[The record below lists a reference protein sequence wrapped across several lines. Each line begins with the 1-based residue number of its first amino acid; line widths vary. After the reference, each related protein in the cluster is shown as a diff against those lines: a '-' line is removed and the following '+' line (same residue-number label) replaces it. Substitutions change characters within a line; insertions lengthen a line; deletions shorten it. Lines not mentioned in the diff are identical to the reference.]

1 MNKKEMVALLYR
13 DVHDGTGSYPVKDEN
28 GNLID
33 ISHNTDRIVSYLRK
47 VLNCDRWM
55 RWDTPVV
62 RNFLNLAR
70 PVIVWG
76 KSDNDQKFHSF
87 ILDGIRECWGRVV
100 NVPRDVE
107 ITYIHANFGLKGEGD
122 GYYLMELDNVNIV
135 YELDIPAIFKTSALS
150 IVPHIR
156 NK

>member
-1 MNKKEMVALLYR
+1 MVALLYR
-13 DVHDGTGSYPVKDEN
+13 DVYDGTGSYPVKDEN
-28 GNLID
+28 GNLTD

-87 ILDGIRECWGRVV
+87 ILDGIRECWGRV
-100 NVPRDVE
+100 PILE
-107 ITYIHANFGLKGEGD
+107 INR
-122 GYYLMELDNVNIV
+122 
-135 YELDIPAIFKTSALS
+135 TSL
-150 IVPHIR
+150 I
-156 NK
+156 